1 MKVGISPNYLKTE
14 IFSFIDIF
22 IRKLTSAGIE
32 FVLSE
37 AALKIKNT
45 KKEYWNQF
53 HIFND
58 EELAKEC
65 DVVVS
70 IGGDGTLLQTA
81 FYSRKYQT
89 PLLGVN
95 FGKLGFLAEFETS
108 KIDELIAY
116 LKKGELKIERRN
128 ALEAECL
135 SEKSDELYAIND
147 IVIDRGRYPKMI
159 EITIEIDSE
168 NVSTFSADG
177 IIIATP
183 TGSTGYSL
191 STGGPIV
198 NPQTEAITLSPISAH
213 TLSMRPLVISS
224 HQNIIIKAES
234 LFEDVQV
241 ICDGQR
247 VNYLKSPSIIKI
259 SRSKNDLMLVHNQEK
274 HYFEILR
281 KKLYWGLDLRAQ
293 NNEKNNPKI

>member
-1 MKVGISPNYLKTE
+1 MKIGITPNYLKTE
-14 IFSFIDIF
+14 IFSFVDRFIGKLID
-22 IRKLTSAGIE
+22 AGIE

-37 AALKIKNT
+37 SALKIKNV
-45 KKEYWNQF
+45 KKDYWKNF
-53 HIFND
+53 SIIGD
-58 EELAKEC
+58 DILADHC
-65 DVVVS
+65 DVIVS

-81 FYSRKYQT
+81 YYSRKYNT

-95 FGKLGFLAEFETS
+95 FGKLGFLAEFETA
-108 KIDELIAY
+108 KIDELIDY
-116 LKKGELKIERRN
+116 LSKGELMIEHRN
-128 ALEAECL
+128 ALSAVCL
-135 SEKSDELYAIND
+135 SQKSEELYAIND

-159 EITIEIDSE
+159 EISIEIDSE
-168 NVSTFSADG
+168 KVSTFSADG

-224 HQNIIIKAES
+224 SQKIIIKAES

-241 ICDGQR
+241 ISDGQR
-247 VNYLKSPSIIKI
+247 VNYLQSPSIIEI
-259 SRSKNDLMLVHNQEK
+259 SRSKNDLKLVHNKDK

-281 KKLYWGLDLRAQ
+281 KKLLWGLDLRAQ
-293 NNEKNNPKI
+293 NNATTE

>member
-1 MKVGISPNYLKTE
+1 MKLGISPNYLKK
-14 IFSFIDIF
+14 DIF
-22 IRKLTSAGIE
+22 DFILNLIEKLKNADIDFAFGKS
-32 FVLSE
+32 
-37 AALKIKNT
+37 ALKITNT
-45 KKEYWNQF
+45 TDNFWQKYE
-53 HIFND
+53 IFEE
-58 EELAKEC
+58 EELANNC
-65 DVVVS
+65 DVIVS

-81 FYSRKYQT
+81 YNSRNSQT

-95 FGKLGFLAEFETS
+95 FGKLGFLAEFETA
-108 KIDELIAY
+108 KIDELISY
-116 LKKGELKIERRN
+116 LKTSNILIEKRN
-128 ALEAECL
+128 ALDAKCL
-135 SEKSDELYAIND
+135 SEKSEEFYAIND

-159 EITIEIDSE
+159 EISIEIDGE
-168 NVSTFSADG
+168 YVSTFSADG

-224 HQNIIIKAES
+224 NQTVVIKATS
-234 LFEDVQV
+234 LFKDVQI

-247 VNYLKSPSIIKI
+247 VNFLNSPATIKI
-259 SRSKNDLMLVHNQEK
+259 TKSKNTLKLVHNIDK

-281 KKLYWGLDLRAQ
+281 KKLYWGLDLRAL
-293 NNEKNNPKI
+293 NNNSAGVK

>member
-1 MKVGISPNYLKTE
+1 MKIGISPNYVKPAIFGFIE
-14 IFSFIDIF
+14 IFIS
-22 IRKLTSAGIE
+22 KLNKAGID

-37 AALKIKNT
+37 AVLKIEESDE
-45 KKEYWNQF
+45 EYWKDFKVYDN
-53 HIFND
+53 
-58 EELAKEC
+58 ETLAQKC

-81 FYSRKYQT
+81 FYSRKFQT

-95 FGKLGFLAEFETS
+95 FGKLGYLAEFETS
-108 KIDELIAY
+108 KIDELIDY
-116 LKKGELKIERRN
+116 LKNGNLVLERRN
-128 ALEAECL
+128 ALEGECI
-135 SEKSDELYAIND
+135 SEDSDELYAIND

-198 NPQTEAITLSPISAH
+198 SPQTEAVTLSPISAH

-224 HQNIIIKAES
+224 NQNILIKAES
-234 LFEDVQV
+234 PFEDVQV

-247 VNYLKSPSIIKI
+247 VNYLKSPAIIKI
-259 SRSKNDLMLVHNQEK
+259 FRSKNDLVLVHNKDK

-293 NNEKNNPKI
+293 NNGKADL